1 MTTSTNEVLPA
12 KPRSRD
18 VRRWL
23 GVTDVTIWRWRA
35 AGRFPAPTRLGNTR
49 TLFWDRDELLAWEAS
64 RREAKP

>member
-1 MTTSTNEVLPA
+1 MNATPEVLPP

-23 GVTDVTIWRWRA
+23 GVSDVWIWRHRRD
-35 AGRFPAPTRLGNTR
+35 GSFPQPVQLGSR
-49 TLFWDRDELLAWEAS
+49 TLFWDRDELLAWWAA